1 MSIFDNFLKPSEK
14 ERVRTSDESYEII
27 SEMLNDQEIFV
38 DMSTHVHFVDT
49 NARKTYENV
58 FKFTVKLLSLDFLNK
73 VSKDRRV
80 KNVYFTARH
89 SHPGGG
95 ADGISLRQ
103 RIIVEYY

>member
-1 MSIFDNFLKPSEK
+1 MSIFDSFLKPSEK
-14 ERVRTSDESYEII
+14 EKVRSAAASFEII
-27 SEMLNDQEIFV
+27 SEMLVGQESLV
-38 DMSTHVHFVDT
+38 DMSNHNSFVDRDT
-49 NARKTYENV
+49 REVSQNIY
-58 FKFTVKLLSLDFLNK
+58 KFTVRLLSLDFLNK

-95 ADGISLRQ
+95 TDGISLRQ